1 MPAYRAYWRLKE
13 RLLSTARFSRRRWG
27 CVAPLL
33 IVAGAGWQSA
43 AATILFDF
51 NALADGANVA
61 AVDAYMEG
69 VLGAQGDVTV
79 TGTRAERNYMGDN
92 YVVGPVVT
100 ASNNALK
107 VTPMTLG
114 TSDYNVA
121 TSGVYNPAGK
131 LVPRKL
137 DSYLVNASGSDR
149 IMMTFSFPVYA
160 VSFDFEI
167 FPDGTCPNTRSSC
180 DDAGDENWPDFKFW
194 AGNEAMRPSDPWI
207 FLVDGIVPGGN
218 VPDLPSDI
226 TAMADPTSTPSKTY
240 AHSKGSS
247 PTGVVK
253 APQFLGISGTWLFDQ
268 GVTRLE
274 FVDWPRM
281 IGIDNLMI
289 DPDRPVTPAN
299 FNVPEPATLALFGL
313 GLAGL
318 PFVRRRKAA

>member
-1 MPAYRAYWRLKE
+1 MPDYRAYWRLKE

-51 NALADGANVA
+51 NVLADGANVA
-61 AVDAYMEG
+61 AVDDYMEG
-69 VLGAQGDVTV
+69 VLGAQRDVTV
-79 TGTRAERNYMGDN
+79 TGTSAERNYMGDN

-121 TSGVYNPAGK
+121 TSGVYNPAGN
-131 LVPRKL
+131 LVPSKL
-137 DSYLVNASGSDR
+137 DSYLVNASGYDR
-149 IMMTFSFPVYA
+149 IVMTFSFPVYA

-167 FPDGTCPNTRSSC
+167 FPDGTCPNTRPSC
-180 DDAGDENWPDFKFW
+180 NDATDANWPDFKFW
-194 AGNEAMRPSDPWI
+194 ADGLEV
-207 FLVDGIVPGGN
+207 FLVDAIVPGGT
-218 VPDLPSDI
+218 VPDLPGDI
-226 TAMADPTSTPSKTY
+226 TPMSNPTY
-240 AHSKGSS
+240 AHSKGSG
-247 PTGVVK
+247 PMGIVK
-253 APQFLGISGTWLFDQ
+253 APQFLGVSGTWLFAQ

-289 DPDRPVTPAN
+289 DPERPVPPAN

-318 PFVRRRKAA
+318 PFVRRKKA